1 MSPAVKQSYS
11 ASSNE
16 YTSPEQSSLLTKITN
31 FIGQNSLIVL
41 GLLIVSIIIIGYLY
55 AEKNGWFGLGNKSSQ
70 MKSKKKKQPSS
81 EDDIDEEIDKLADS
95 INLSQDI

>member
-1 MSPAVKQSYS
+1 MSSISMSPAVKQSYS

-41 GLLIVSIIIIGYLY
+41 GLLIVLIISQRIGFL
-55 AEKNGWFGLGNKSSQ
+55 ANGLNL
-70 MKSKKKKQPSS
+70 QP
-81 EDDIDEEIDKLADS
+81 
-95 INLSQDI
+95 LSGSYF